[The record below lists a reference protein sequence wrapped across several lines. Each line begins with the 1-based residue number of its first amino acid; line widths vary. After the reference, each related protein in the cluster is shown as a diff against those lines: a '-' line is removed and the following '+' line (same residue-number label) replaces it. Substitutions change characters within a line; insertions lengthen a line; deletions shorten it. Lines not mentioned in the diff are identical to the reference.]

1 MSPGISTAYLSAMG
15 ITRWRR
21 RSSPPPAATRLP
33 TDTPSAGSWRM
44 LQAATSPR
52 CAFLLGESP
61 DEPAARLMH
70 KIARAMDLAEHELAV
85 WWGSGPVPEA
95 ALGLPLVAFGAE
107 GGEAAV
113 KAPALRLLAAEPEAK
128 AALWREL
135 QARVLPRL

>member
-21 RSSPPPAATRLP
+21 LSPPPVAPRLP
-33 TDTPSAGSWRM
+33 DTVDAGSWRM
-44 LQAATSPR
+44 LQVAASPR

-61 DEPAARLMH
+61 DAQAEQLMR
-70 KIARAMDLAEHELAV
+70 KIARAMALAEHELAV
-85 WWGSGPVPEA
+85 WYGSGPVPEA
-95 ALGLPLVAFGAE
+95 ARSLPLVVFGGD

-113 KAPALRLLAAEPEAK
+113 SAPSLRQLATEPEAK

-135 QARVLPRL
+135 QARILPHL